1 MRRLHLVVPIVLILT
16 AAGLPSLPVCAQAPA
31 APSPEALQVAK
42 DLFALLSKDMIAQ
55 LVHQVTAQVWPPI
68 ERQLAG
74 KADAATIAELRKEFE
89 GIQRDNLSEVLQGGP
104 EIYARHFTAAE
115 LRQLLEFNRSPLG
128 QKALHEL
135 PQIMGEV
142 TAILIP
148 RMRDVQVRTRDA
160 FIKILRARGIQ
171 IDL

>member
-1 MRRLHLVVPIVLILT
+1 MRRLHLVAPIVLALA
-16 AAGLPSLPVCAQAPA
+16 AAGLPALPVCAQTPA
-31 APSPEALQVAK
+31 APSPEAVQAAK

-89 GIQRDNLSEVLQGGP
+89 GIQRENLSEVLQGAP

-115 LRQLLEFNRSPLG
+115 LRQLLEFNKSPLG
-128 QKALHEL
+128 QKAMHEL

-142 TAILIP
+142 TAMLIP
-148 RMRDVQVRTRDA
+148 RMRDVQERTRDA
-160 FIKILRARGIQ
+160 FIKILRAHGIEIQ
-171 IDL
+171 I

>member
-1 MRRLHLVVPIVLILT
+1 MRRLHLVAPIALT
-16 AAGLPSLPVCAQAPA
+16 LAAAGLPALPVCAQAPA
-31 APSPEALQVAK
+31 APSPEALQAAK
-42 DLFALLSKDMIAQ
+42 DLFALLSKDMVTQ

-68 ERQLAG
+68 ERQLTG

-89 GIQRDNLSEVLQGGP
+89 GIQRENLSEVLEGAP

-115 LRQLLEFNRSPLG
+115 LRQLIEFNRSPLG

-142 TAILIP
+142 TAMLLP
-148 RMRDVQVRTRDA
+148 RMRDVQLRTRDA
-160 FIKILRARGIQ
+160 FIKILQAHGLQ

>member
-1 MRRLHLVVPIVLILT
+1 MRRLHLVAPVALALA
-16 AAGLPSLPVCAQAPA
+16 AAGLPTLPVYAQTPA
-31 APSPEALQVAK
+31 APSPEALQAAK

-55 LVHQVTAQVWPPI
+55 LVHQVAAQVWPPI
-68 ERQLAG
+68 ERQLTG

-89 GIQRDNLSEVLQGGP
+89 GIQRENLSEVLEGAP

-142 TAILIP
+142 TAMLIP
-148 RMRDVQVRTRDA
+148 RMRDVQLRTRDA
-160 FIKILRARGIQ
+160 FIKILHAHGLQ

>member
-1 MRRLHLVVPIVLILT
+1 MRRLHLVAPIMLT
-16 AAGLPSLPVCAQAPA
+16 LAAASLPALPLCAQTPA
-31 APSPEALQVAK
+31 GPSPEAVQAAK

-55 LVHQVTAQVWPPI
+55 LVTQVTAQVWPPI
-68 ERQLAG
+68 QRQLAG

-89 GIQRDNLSEVLQGGP
+89 SIQRENLSEVLQGAP

-128 QKALHEL
+128 QKAMHEL

-142 TAILIP
+142 TAMLIP
-148 RMRDVQVRTRDA
+148 RMKDVQVRTRDA
-160 FIKILRARGIQ
+160 FIKILQAHGIQ